1 MTPEALCETT
11 SRAVKLDR
19 GVHWAVGPSFA
30 ARWAFSFRNP
40 PFQME
45 TFKGLNLRSTKFNR
59 TCLVYIGYIFKAR
72 IMQPISLCDSLN

>member
-59 TCLVYIGYIFKAR
+59 TCLVYIGYSK
-72 IMQPISLCDSLN
+72 QGSCNLSLYVIH